1 MRSIFN
7 KTCQFA
13 SVIFLFSLISMG
25 SLMAQTEG
33 AILGT
38 WFNTE
43 KSAKIEIIKNGTE
56 FLGKIIWIE
65 PDGKDLKTILDKEN
79 SDPNLR
85 KRPIM
90 GLTILHGLKFK
101 NGIWEGGK
109 IYDPESGKTYSCQL
123 KLKGKGILEVKG
135 YMGFSWVGRTVE
147 WSKIN

>member
-1 MRSIFN
+1 
-7 KTCQFA
+7 
-13 SVIFLFSLISMG
+13 MG

-109 IYDPESGKTYSCQL
+109 IYDPESGKTYSCEL

>member
-38 WFNTE
+38 WYNTE

-109 IYDPESGKTYSCQL
+109 IYDPKSGKTYSCEL

>member
-13 SVIFLFSLISMG
+13 SVIFLFSLISMA

-38 WFNTE
+38 WYNTE

-109 IYDPESGKTYSCQL
+109 IYDPKSGKTYSCEL

>member
-38 WFNTE
+38 WYNTE

-109 IYDPESGKTYSCQL
+109 IYDPESGKTYSCEL

>member
-13 SVIFLFSLISMG
+13 SLIFLFSLISMS
-25 SLMAQTEG
+25 SLMAQAEG

-65 PDGKDLKTILDKEN
+65 PEGKDLKTILDKEN

-90 GLTILHGLKFK
+90 GLTILYGLKFK

-109 IYDPESGKTYSCQL
+109 IYDPESGKTYSCEL
-123 KLKGKGILEVKG
+123 KLIGKGILEVKG